1 MKLEWSQKQSLRLT
15 LVVTAIFFIAIIVT
29 MFNMRYFVNLLLP
42 LNGIRGLNLTYFYM
56 TLYVSMTAMLWI
68 LVLLACLVRNIQKD
82 IVFEQVNIRYLRLI
96 SWSCILVAL
105 ILFVSAFY
113 HFQWSV
119 LAVAATFMALIVR
132 VIKNVFCQALLIKE
146 ENAFTI

>member
-15 LVVTAIFFIAIIVT
+15 LVVTALFFIAIIVT
-29 MFNMRYFVNLLLP
+29 MCNMTYFVNLLLP
-42 LNGIRGLNLTYFYM
+42 LNGISGLNLTYFYV
-56 TLYVSMTAMLWI
+56 TLYAAMVVMLWI
-68 LVLLACLVRNIQKD
+68 LVLLAFLVRNIQKE

-96 SWSCILVAL
+96 SWSCMLVAI
-105 ILFVSAFY
+105 ILFASAFY
-113 HFQWSV
+113 HFEWIV

-132 VIKNVFCQALLIKE
+132 VVKNVFCQALLIKE